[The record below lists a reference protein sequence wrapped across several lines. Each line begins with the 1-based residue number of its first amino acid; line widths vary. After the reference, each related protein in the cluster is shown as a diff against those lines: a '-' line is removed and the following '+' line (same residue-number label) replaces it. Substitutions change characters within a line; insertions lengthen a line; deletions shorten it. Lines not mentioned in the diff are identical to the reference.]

1 MRPAQQLGIVGGI
14 KSQAS
19 ATQPFDLSGPQ
30 RRHALS
36 PLGNSALGD
45 VQLPRNLSAR
55 AEELDSVIGEHA
67 GKFSALDT
75 KCKTAEQDPAVG
87 YPPMNETRGNRIKYL
102 RKSRRLTQEQLAEQL
117 GVTKGLI
124 SQWEN
129 DQIEKI
135 SHQNWMGLLQVLHT
149 DAEFLEFGPDQ
160 PRSPAEGAG
169 RWRKR
174 PG

>member
-1 MRPAQQLGIVGGI
+1 MRPSQQFGIVGGI

-19 ATQPFDLSGPQ
+19 ATQPFDLSSPQ
-30 RRHALS
+30 RRYALS

-45 VQLPRNLSAR
+45 VQLPRNFSAG

-67 GKFSALDT
+67 RKFSALDT
-75 KCKTAEQDPAVG
+75 KCKTAEHAPAVG
-87 YPPMNETRGNRIKYL
+87 YLPMNETRGNRIKYL
-102 RKSRRLTQEQLAEQL
+102 RKSRRLTQQQLADEI
-117 GVTKGLI
+117 GVTKGLV

-135 SHQNWMGLLQVLHT
+135 SHPNWMGLLRVLHT
-149 DAEFLEFGPDQ
+149 DPDFLEFGPDQ
-160 PRSPAEGAG
+160 PRPPVEGAG